1 MSYAVNTDNSER
13 ISTGIQGLDEI
24 LLGGLLPGH
33 SYMLRGGPGTGKT
46 TIGLQFLLEGAQN
59 GEPVLFISLEESESQ
74 IRNTAKYLGF
84 DISNVNCLDLSP
96 TSEFFAQA
104 QSYDIF
110 SSAEVEREPLTQSI
124 VEEVRHL
131 KPKRVFLD
139 PLTQFRYLSSDN
151 FQFYRQ
157 ILSFVRFLSEYQAT
171 LLITSESSPET
182 PDYDVQFLVHSVIQ
196 LEQSDDLR
204 TLSVIKYRNSDFITG
219 LHTYRLTG
227 AGAVVYPRLN
237 PQEFN
242 LKFDRAVLP
251 IQIDEINN
259 LLGGGIEKGTVN
271 MISGPSGVGKTTL
284 GMQIIS
290 SSVQRGEKAVVFS
303 FEEEIEMILTRCDA
317 VGIHTREY
325 IENESLCVLKIE
337 PLIYS
342 ADRFASLV
350 RKMVEEQQ
358 IKMVMLDSTSG
369 YNLAMKKGKL
379 VDHLHTLCKYLQKTG
394 VTIILITELASV
406 TGEFKITENGISY
419 LSDNVIFIRYLEM
432 QGELKKAIGVLKKRL
447 SDFEKT
453 LREFEITGDGIKI
466 GAPLKNLRG
475 ILRGDPEWVN
485 K

>member
-1 MSYAVNTDNSER
+1 MNNTDNTDKSRR

-46 TIGLQFLLEGAQN
+46 TIGLQFLLEGARN
-59 GEPVLFISLEESESQ
+59 AEPVLFISLEESENQ
-74 IRNTAKYLGF
+74 IRSTAQNLGF
-84 DISNVNCLDLSP
+84 DISDVAFLDLSP
-96 TSEFFAQA
+96 TSEFFTQA

-124 VEEVRHL
+124 VEEVRRI

-157 ILSFVRFLSEYQAT
+157 ILSFLRFLSEYQAT

-182 PDYDVQFLVHSVIQ
+182 PDYEVQFLVHSVIQ
-196 LEQSDDLR
+196 LENSEDLR
-204 TLSVIKYRNSDFITG
+204 TLSVIKYRNSDFIAG
-219 LHTYRLTG
+219 LHTYLLTG

-237 PQEFN
+237 LQEFN
-242 LKFDRAVLP
+242 QNLDNTILP
-251 IQIDEINN
+251 IQISEFDI

-284 GMQIIS
+284 GMQIVHS
-290 SSVQRGEKAVVFS
+290 SAQRGEKAAVFS
-303 FEEEIEMILTRCDA
+303 FEEEVEMILTRCDA
-317 VGIHTREY
+317 IGIHARGQ
-325 IENESLCVLKIE
+325 IKNELLSIYKVE
-337 PLIYS
+337 PQIYS

-350 RKMVEEQQ
+350 KKMVEEQQ
-358 IKMVMLDSTSG
+358 VKMVMLDSTSG

-379 VDHLHTLCKYLQKTG
+379 VDNLHTLCKYLQKMG
-394 VTIILITELASV
+394 VTVVLVTELASV
-406 TGEFKITENGISY
+406 TGEFRITENGISY

-453 LREFEITGDGIKI
+453 LREFEITGEGIKI
-466 GAPLKNLRG
+466 GEPLRNLRG
-475 ILRGDPEWVN
+475 ILRGEPEWV
-485 K
+485 KE